1 MFEVRR
7 IQFKKATV
15 GTALGVIFLALSVLL
30 RNIENGFVSFLLGLM
45 ACAAVV
51 LFYVDKE
58 AQGTVMTF
66 LSRYTMPIF
75 LMHSIFAA
83 TLRSVLLKVGIT
95 GAVIHITCGITIS
108 ILGPVIAAWV
118 MKKTK
123 YLEFFIYPGKF
134 IKIETSKR

>member
-1 MFEVRR
+1 M
-7 IQFKKATV
+7 
-15 GTALGVIFLALSVLL
+15 
-30 RNIENGFVSFLLGLM
+30 ENGFVSFFLGLI

-51 LFYVDKE
+51 LIFMDRE
-58 AQGTVMTF
+58 TQGKAMAF

-83 TLRSVLLKVGIT
+83 TLRTILLKIGIT
-95 GAVIHITCGITIS
+95 NAVIQITCGIVVGIF
-108 ILGPVIAAWV
+108 GPIIVAWV

-134 IKIETSKR
+134 IKIRTSKRS